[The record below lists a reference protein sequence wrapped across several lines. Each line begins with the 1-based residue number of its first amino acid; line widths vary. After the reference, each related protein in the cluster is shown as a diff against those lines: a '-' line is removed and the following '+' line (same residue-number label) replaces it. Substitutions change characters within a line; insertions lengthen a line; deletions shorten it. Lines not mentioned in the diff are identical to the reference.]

1 MTLALRRWRSILRA
15 CAVLGDRTT
24 TGGTIITAGAG
35 SFMTIDGK
43 AAALWGDIATC
54 PACKSTGKITGETF
68 PIQTVNGV
76 PVARHNDLVL
86 CKCPKKPRLIA
97 PGVNMVADEVHGASG
112 TGNVSEAAGLM
123 AFAAQAFD
131 QRAQLLD
138 AETQQPIAGK
148 RYRMTWSGG
157 TIEGITSASGHT
169 MPVRSDQAETAEIHI
184 LTDEEK

>member
-1 MTLALRRWRSILRA
+1 MSRA

-24 TGGTIITAGAG
+24 TGGSIITAAGG

-43 AAALWGDIATC
+43 AAALWGDVATC
-54 PACKSTGKITGETF
+54 PACKSTGKITGESF
-68 PIQTVNGV
+68 PIQTVMGV

-97 PGVNMVADEVHGASG
+97 PGVNMVADEVHGSS
-112 TGNVSEAAGLM
+112 NAADQGQ
-123 AFAAQAFD
+123 AAALTALATHAFD

-138 AETQQPIAGK
+138 AETQQPMAGK

>member
-1 MTLALRRWRSILRA
+1 MRSILRA

-68 PIQTVNGV
+68 PIQTVHGV

-97 PGVNMVADEVHGASG
+97 PGVNMVADEVHGEGASG
-112 TGNVSEAAGLM
+112 DVSQAAGLM
-123 AFAAQAFD
+123 AFATQAFD

-138 AETQQPIAGK
+138 AETQEPLAGK

-184 LTDEEK
+184 LTDEER

>member
-1 MTLALRRWRSILRA
+1 MHA

-54 PACKSTGKITGETF
+54 PGCKSTGKITGETF

-86 CKCPKKPRLIA
+86 CGCPKKPRIVA
-97 PGVNMVADEVHGASG
+97 TAIHHGVADHASG
-112 TGNVSEAAGLM
+112 TGTVGELQPPHNEREMFDRHFQLVDEVS
-123 AFAAQAFD
+123 
-131 QRAQLLD
+131 
-138 AETQQPIAGK
+138 QQPLAGR
-148 RYRMTWSGG
+148 RYRLTWPGG
-157 TIEGITSASGHT
+157 SAEGVTNASGHT
-169 MPVRSDQAETAEIHI
+169 QRVQGLDPHTVHLEVLPEGD
-184 LTDEEK
+184 

>member
-1 MTLALRRWRSILRA
+1 MSRA

-24 TGGTIITAGAG
+24 TGGSIITAAGG
-35 SFMTIDGK
+35 SFTTIDGK
-43 AAALWGDIATC
+43 AAALWGDVATC

-68 PIQTVNGV
+68 PIQTVHGV

-86 CKCPKKPRLIA
+86 CKCPKKPRVIA
-97 PGVNMVADEVHGASG
+97 PGVNMVADEAHGSGGSGDSSQVVGFVALASH
-112 TGNVSEAAGLM
+112 
-123 AFAAQAFD
+123 AFD

-138 AETQQPIAGK
+138 AETQQPLAGK

>member
-1 MTLALRRWRSILRA
+1 MSRA

-24 TGGTIITAGAG
+24 TGGAIITASGG

-43 AAALWGDIATC
+43 AAALWGDVATC

-68 PIQTVNGV
+68 PIQTVHGV

-97 PGVNMVADEVHGASG
+97 PGVNMVADEVHS
-112 TGNVSEAAGLM
+112 TSNAADGEQAAALM
-123 AFAAQAFD
+123 ALTTQAFD

-138 AETQQPIAGK
+138 AETQQPLAGK

-157 TIEGITSASGHT
+157 TVEGITSTSGHT

>member
-1 MTLALRRWRSILRA
+1 MLRA

-24 TGGTIITAGAG
+24 TGGVIVTGSGA

-86 CKCPKKPRLIA
+86 CKCPKKPRVIA
-97 PGVNMVADEVHGASG
+97 PGVNMVADEVGGASPTVG
-112 TGNVSEAAGLM
+112 QLSSIQ
-123 AFAAQAFD
+123 QAFD

-138 AETQQPIAGK
+138 AETQQPLAGK

-157 TIEGITSASGHT
+157 TVEGITSASGHT
-169 MPVRSDQAETAEIHI
+169 LSIRADQAETAEIHV